1 LAKNEFPEN
10 RRLTTDDRIEEML
23 EHMLKGGPIMVPLVM
38 CSLISLAVVF
48 DRWQAFRGNKRID
61 TRSLRSK
68 VLSHLR
74 NNDIEKAVSECE
86 SSRGPIASVML
97 AGLRSYSHLHGKEE
111 SSETMRLVVG
121 QVMEDYSAQ
130 AMSVVNKRLDV
141 LTTIGVAAPLLGMTG
156 TVTGM
161 IASFAGLAEAG
172 SVGGSGGAVADGIA
186 EAMVTTAVGLIVA
199 LAAVIP
205 QSVFNRWSDEIELE
219 IEESTS
225 EVVEFI
231 LTHH

>member
-1 LAKNEFPEN
+1 
-10 RRLTTDDRIEEML
+10 
-23 EHMLKGGPIMVPLVM
+23 MVPLIL
-38 CSLISLAVVF
+38 CSLISLAVVY
-48 DRWQAFRGNKRID
+48 DRWFAFRENRKVN

-68 VLSHLR
+68 VLGHLR
-74 NNDIEKAVSECE
+74 NNDIEAAARECE
-86 SSRGPIASVML
+86 SAKGPIASVLL
-97 AGLRSYSHLHGKEE
+97 AGLRSYQKLSGKQE

-121 QVMEDYSAQ
+121 QVMEDYSTQ
-130 AMSVVNKRLDV
+130 AMGVVNRRLDV
-141 LTTIGVAAPLLGMTG
+141 LTTIGTAAPLLGMTG

-161 IASFAGLAEAG
+161 IASFAGLADAG
-172 SVGGSGGAVADGIA
+172 SVGGSGGAVANGIA

-199 LAAVIP
+199 LLAVIP

-219 IEESTS
+219 IEEANS

>member
-1 LAKNEFPEN
+1 
-10 RRLTTDDRIEEML
+10 ML
-23 EHMLKGGPIMVPLVM
+23 EHIIEGKIIMVPLM
-38 CSLISLAVVF
+38 ICSLISLAVVF
-48 DRWQAFRGNKRID
+48 DRWQAFRDNRRID

-68 VLSHLR
+68 ILAHLR
-74 NNDIEKAVSECE
+74 KDDLAAAIEECKTA
-86 SSRGPIASVML
+86 RGPIASVLL
-97 AGLRSYSHLHGKEE
+97 AGLRSYDQLRGKKE

-141 LTTIGVAAPLLGMTG
+141 LTTIGTAAPLLGMTG

-172 SVGGSGGAVADGIA
+172 SMAGGGGEVASGIS
-186 EAMVTTAVGLIVA
+186 EAMVTTAAGLIIA
-199 LAAVIP
+199 LLAVIP

-219 IEESTS
+219 IEEANS
-225 EVVEFI
+225 ELVEFI

>member
-1 LAKNEFPEN
+1 
-10 RRLTTDDRIEEML
+10 ML
-23 EHMLKGGPIMVPLVM
+23 ENILKGGPIMVPLVL

-48 DRWQAFRGNKRID
+48 DRWRAFRENRKVD
-61 TRSLRSK
+61 TRSLRAK
-68 VLSHLR
+68 VLTHLR
-74 NNDIEKAVSECE
+74 NNDIEGAVSECE
-86 SSRGPIASVML
+86 SSHGPIASVLL
-97 AGLRSYSHLHGKEE
+97 AGLRSYSHLHEKGE

-141 LTTIGVAAPLLGMTG
+141 LTTIGTAAPLLGMTG

-161 IASFAGLAEAG
+161 IASFAGLADAG
-172 SVGGSGGAVADGIA
+172 SVGGSGGAVANGIA

-199 LAAVIP
+199 LLAVIP

-219 IEESTS
+219 IEEGTS

>member
-1 LAKNEFPEN
+1 
-10 RRLTTDDRIEEML
+10 ML
-23 EHMLKGGPIMVPLVM
+23 EHIIEGKIIMVPLM
-38 CSLISLAVVF
+38 ICSLISLAVVY
-48 DRWQAFRGNKRID
+48 DRWLAFRDNRKID

-68 VLSHLR
+68 VLAHLR
-74 NNDIEKAVSECE
+74 KNDLAAAMEECKAA
-86 SSRGPIASVML
+86 RGPIASVLL
-97 AGLRSYSHLHGKEE
+97 AGLRSYDQLKGKQE

-121 QVMEDYSAQ
+121 QVMDDYSAQ

-141 LTTIGVAAPLLGMTG
+141 LTTIGTAAPLLGMTG

-172 SVGGSGGAVADGIA
+172 SMAGGGGEVASGIS
-186 EAMVTTAVGLIVA
+186 EAMVTTAAGLIIA
-199 LAAVIP
+199 LLAVIP

-219 IEESTS
+219 IEEANS
-225 EVVEFI
+225 ELVEFI

>member
-1 LAKNEFPEN
+1 
-10 RRLTTDDRIEEML
+10 
-23 EHMLKGGPIMVPLVM
+23 MVPLM
-38 CSLISLAVVF
+38 ICSLISLAVVF
-48 DRWQAFRGNKRID
+48 DRWQAFRENRRID

-68 VLSHLR
+68 ILAHLR
-74 NNDIEKAVSECE
+74 KDDLAAAIEECKTA
-86 SSRGPIASVML
+86 RGPIASVLL
-97 AGLRSYSHLHGKEE
+97 AGLRSYDQLRGKKE

-141 LTTIGVAAPLLGMTG
+141 LTTIGTAAPLLGMTG

-172 SVGGSGGAVADGIA
+172 SMAGGGGEVASGIS
-186 EAMVTTAVGLIVA
+186 EAMITTAAGLIIA
-199 LAAVIP
+199 LLAVIP

-219 IEESTS
+219 IEEANS
-225 EVVEFI
+225 ELVEFI
-231 LTHH
+231 LSHH

>member
-1 LAKNEFPEN
+1 
-10 RRLTTDDRIEEML
+10 
-23 EHMLKGGPIMVPLVM
+23 MVPLM
-38 CSLISLAVVF
+38 ICSLISLAVVF
-48 DRWQAFRGNKRID
+48 DRWQAFRENRRID

-68 VLSHLR
+68 ILAHLR
-74 NNDIEKAVSECE
+74 KDDLAAAIEECKTA
-86 SSRGPIASVML
+86 RGPIASVLL
-97 AGLRSYSHLHGKEE
+97 AGLRSYDQLRGKKE

-141 LTTIGVAAPLLGMTG
+141 LTTIGTAAPLLGMTG

-172 SVGGSGGAVADGIA
+172 SMAGGGGEVASGIS
-186 EAMVTTAVGLIVA
+186 EAMITTAAGLIIA
-199 LAAVIP
+199 LLAVIP

-219 IEESTS
+219 IEEANS
-225 EVVEFI
+225 ELVEFI
-231 LTHH
+231 LSRH

>member
-1 LAKNEFPEN
+1 M
-10 RRLTTDDRIEEML
+10 I
-23 EHMLKGGPIMVPLVM
+23 PLIL

-48 DRWQAFRGNKRID
+48 DRWFAFRENRKVN

-68 VLSHLR
+68 VLGHLR
-74 NNDIEKAVSECE
+74 QDDLDAAARECE
-86 SSRGPIASVML
+86 TARGPIASVLL
-97 AGLRSYSHLHGKEE
+97 AGLRSYQQLKGKEE

-121 QVMEDYSAQ
+121 QVMEDYSTQ
-130 AMSVVNKRLDV
+130 AMGVVNRRLDV
-141 LTTIGVAAPLLGMTG
+141 LTTIGTAAPLLGMTG

-161 IASFAGLAEAG
+161 IASFAGLADAG
-172 SVGGSGGAVADGIA
+172 SVGGGGGAVANGIA

-199 LAAVIP
+199 LFAVIP

-219 IEESTS
+219 IEESNA

>member
-1 LAKNEFPEN
+1 M
-10 RRLTTDDRIEEML
+10 IEQI
-23 EHMLKGGPIMVPLVM
+23 LKGGPLMIPLM
-38 CSLISLAVVF
+38 LCSLISLAVVY
-48 DRWQAFRGNKRID
+48 DRWFAFRENRRID

-68 VLSHLR
+68 VLARLR
-74 NNDIEKAVSECE
+74 ENDISGAISECE
-86 SSRGPIASVML
+86 ATRGPIASVLL
-97 AGLRSYSHLHGKEE
+97 AGLRSYKQLRGKNEGA
-111 SSETMRLVVG
+111 ETMRLVVG

-130 AMSVVNKRLDV
+130 TMSVVNKRLDV

-161 IASFAGLAEAG
+161 IASFAGLADAG

-186 EAMVTTAVGLIVA
+186 EAMVTTAVGLIIA
-199 LAAVIP
+199 LFAVIP

-219 IEESTS
+219 IEEGTS
-225 EVVEFI
+225 EFVEFI

>member
-1 LAKNEFPEN
+1 
-10 RRLTTDDRIEEML
+10 
-23 EHMLKGGPIMVPLVM
+23 MVPLVL
-38 CSLISLAVVF
+38 CSMISLAVVY
-48 DRWQAFRGNKRID
+48 DRWQAFRANRRID
-61 TRSLRSK
+61 SRSLRSK
-68 VLSHLR
+68 VLTHLKK
-74 NNDIEKAVSECE
+74 NELAAAIAECE
-86 SSRGPIASVML
+86 STRGPIASVLL
-97 AGLRSYSHLHGKEE
+97 AGLRSYQHLRGKDE
-111 SSETMRLVVG
+111 SSETMRMVVG

-130 AMSVVNKRLDV
+130 AMSVVNRRLDV

-161 IASFAGLAEAG
+161 IVSFAGLADAG
-172 SVGGSGGAVADGIA
+172 SIGGSGGAVADGIA

-199 LAAVIP
+199 LLAVIP

-225 EVVEFI
+225 ETVEFI